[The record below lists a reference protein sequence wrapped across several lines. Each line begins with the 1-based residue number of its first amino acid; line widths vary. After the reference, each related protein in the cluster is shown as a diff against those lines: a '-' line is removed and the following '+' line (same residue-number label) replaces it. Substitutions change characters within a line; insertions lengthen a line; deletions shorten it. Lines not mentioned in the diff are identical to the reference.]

1 MCVSVSLTGGGACV
15 HTRVS
20 VLKCVC
26 RTVCVCVLRGFL
38 PAVTGDVINPKGVA
52 DILFTLLLVLAEP
65 RQDMD
70 LIELRVN
77 GGSLSKTRHWHCGQ
91 VKNND

>member
-1 MCVSVSLTGGGACV
+1 MLVSVALNEEGLVFT
-15 HTRVS
+15 S
-20 VLKCVC
+20 VNMRLSSETCAQNCGSPV
-26 RTVCVCVLRGFL
+26 FL
-38 PAVTGDVINPKGVA
+38 PVVTGNVINPEGVA

-77 GGSLSKTRHWHCGQ
+77 GGSLSKTRHWHCEQ
-91 VKNND
+91 VKKK